1 LAKKKGLSIADIY
14 DAESSEST
22 EFRRILHN
30 LGKSTRGG
38 QKQAVLITSATLS
51 EGKSLIASFLAMT
64 SAMHRYNKTLLI
76 DFDLRRPTL
85 HKLFDVKRQQ
95 GLAEIILDGLAPR
108 NAVKATSVD
117 KLDILTAGKFVVNP
131 SDLLKSAE
139 VHRITEEM
147 KFYYDLILIDSAPL
161 IPVMDSLILA
171 EEFDAVLLVVK
182 AGVTQRSVV
191 ARARELLNPQ
201 NGKIVGVVMNNMK
214 KTLPYY
220 YNYSYYGYHYKPNDK

>member
-1 LAKKKGLSIADIY
+1 
-14 DAESSEST
+14 
-22 EFRRILHN
+22 
-30 LGKSTRGG
+30 
-38 QKQAVLITSATLS
+38 
-51 EGKSLIASFLAMT
+51 
-64 SAMHRYNKTLLI
+64 
-76 DFDLRRPTL
+76 
-85 HKLFDVKRQQ
+85 
-95 GLAEIILDGLAPR
+95 
-108 NAVKATSVD
+108 
-117 KLDILTAGKFVVNP
+117 
-131 SDLLKSAE
+131 
-139 VHRITEEM
+139 
-147 KFYYDLILIDSAPL
+147 LIDSAPL